1 MDTGSGH
8 IYREQDRGAIKD
20 IKGKLVIWQVGEEV
34 IIRDCKFK
42 VEEIQTIP
50 ADKIVL
56 KGMPHPL
63 FSDELKKADME
74 SSHKI
79 IDYVR
84 KKGRGRE

>member
-8 IYREQDRGAIKD
+8 IYENRGQIKN
-20 IKGKLVIWQVGEEV
+20 IKGKLVPWQVGEEV
-34 IIRDCKFK
+34 IIKDCKFR
-42 VEEIQTIP
+42 VEEIETIP

-63 FSDELKKADME
+63 FSDEFKKANIE

-79 IDYVR
+79 MDFVR
-84 KKGRGRE
+84 KKER

>member
-1 MDTGSGH
+1 MDAGSGH
-8 IYREQDRGAIKD
+8 IYEANMIQRKD
-20 IKGKLVIWQVGEEV
+20 IKGKLVTWQVGEEI
-34 IIRDCKFK
+34 IIRNCKFK
-42 VEEIQTIP
+42 IDEIHTFP

-56 KGMPHPL
+56 RGMPNPI
-63 FSDELKKADME
+63 FSNEFKKAERE